1 MGKNI
6 NNPDA
11 TVDVQHIIDGIANGG
26 SKEALNDL
34 DNIVEG
40 LTNDQRRRVVQA
52 LLWFGELD
60 FSQIERVT
68 EVA

>member
-26 SKEALNDL
+26 SKEALKDL
-34 DNIVEG
+34 DNVVEG
-40 LTNDQRRRVVQA
+40 LTDEQRCKVVQA

-60 FSQIERVT
+60 FSEVERVT
-68 EVA
+68 DVA